1 MPGEGQPDVTPRT
14 AAPRPIRPPVLD
26 AVLLTKHFGGVT
38 ALDDV
43 SLWALAGEVTALVG
57 ENGAGKST
65 LIKCLSGVY
74 QPDSGEIRIDEKPMK
89 FASPL
94 DARLAGIETVY
105 QELGLVE
112 YFDVAMN
119 IFLGREIC
127 HPWWQGSMLDRR
139 AMRRRAREV
148 LAGFGITN
156 VDPSTEV
163 RQLSGGQRQG
173 VSIARATAWGARTI
187 IMDEPTAALGV
198 RESERVMDVIRKLR
212 DANLCVLIVSHN
224 IPQVL
229 AVADRIWVLRAG
241 RLVAHRLAGET
252 NHADIVGHITGMTL
266 ARFETQQSKPVEQE
280 VILPAPGPIIG
291 MRSPLP

>member
-1 MPGEGQPDVTPRT
+1 MPDRD
-14 AAPRPIRPPVLD
+14 AAVPGPVHRRVLD
-26 AVLLTKHFGGVT
+26 AVSLTKHFGGVT

-74 QPDSGEIRIDEKPMK
+74 QPDAGEIRVDDTPMA

-94 DARLAGIETVY
+94 EARLAGIETVY

-127 HPWWQGSMLDRR
+127 RPWWQGSVLDRR

-163 RQLSGGQRQG
+163 RQLSPVRARRQSQHSPDPRRG
-173 VSIARATAWGARTI
+173 RPDLGPPRGTPGRAPPRDR
-187 IMDEPTAALGV
+187 DEPRRHRRPHHRHDAGPVSPAGPRCPRALASTI
-198 RESERVMDVIRKLR
+198 E
-212 DANLCVLIVSHN
+212 
-224 IPQVL
+224 
-229 AVADRIWVLRAG
+229 G
-241 RLVAHRLAGET
+241 R
-252 NHADIVGHITGMTL
+252 
-266 ARFETQQSKPVEQE
+266 
-280 VILPAPGPIIG
+280 
-291 MRSPLP
+291 

>member
-1 MPGEGQPDVTPRT
+1 VTAGA
-14 AAPRPIRPPVLD
+14 AAPRAIGQPTLE
-26 AVLLTKHFGGVT
+26 AVSLTKHFGGVT

-74 QPDSGEIRIDEKPMK
+74 QPDAGEIRVDDKPMS

-94 DARLAGIETVY
+94 EARLAGIETVY

-119 IFLGREIC
+119 IFLGREIRR
-127 HPWWQGSMLDRR
+127 PWWQGSMLDRR

-163 RQLSGGQRQG
+163 QQLSGGQRQG

-198 RESERVMDVIRKLR
+198 RESERVMDVIRRLR
-212 DANLCVLIVSHN
+212 DSNLCVLIVSHN
-224 IPQVL
+224 IPQIL

-241 RLVAHRLAGET
+241 RLVAHRLASET

-266 ARFETQQSKPVEQE
+266 AR
-280 VILPAPGPIIG
+280 
-291 MRSPLP
+291 

>member
-1 MPGEGQPDVTPRT
+1 VTAGA
-14 AAPRPIRPPVLD
+14 AAPRAISQPTLE
-26 AVLLTKHFGGVT
+26 AVSLRKHFGGVT

-74 QPDSGEIRIDEKPMK
+74 QPDAGEIRVDDKPMS

-94 DARLAGIETVY
+94 EARLAGIETVY

-127 HPWWQGSMLDRR
+127 RPWWQGSMLDRR

-163 RQLSGGQRQG
+163 QQLSGGQRQG

-198 RESERVMDVIRKLR
+198 RESERVMDVIRRLR
-212 DANLCVLIVSHN
+212 DSNLCVLIVSHN
-224 IPQVL
+224 IPQIL

-241 RLVAHRLAGET
+241 RLVAHRLASET
-252 NHADIVGHITGMTL
+252 NHGDIVGHITGMTL
-266 ARFETQQSKPVEQE
+266 AR
-280 VILPAPGPIIG
+280 
-291 MRSPLP
+291 

>member
-1 MPGEGQPDVTPRT
+1 LISRT
-14 AAPRPIRPPVLD
+14 AAPGPIRRPVLD
-26 AVLLTKHFGGVT
+26 AVSLTKHFGGVR

-74 QPDSGEIRIDEKPMK
+74 QPDSGEIRIDDKSMK
-89 FASPL
+89 FESPL

-127 HPWWQGSMLDRR
+127 RPWWQGSMLDRR

-212 DANLCVLIVSHN
+212 DANLCLLIVSHN
-224 IPQVL
+224 IPQIL

-241 RLVAHRLAGET
+241 RLVAHRLARET
-252 NHADIVGHITGMTL
+252 NHAEIVGHITGMTL
-266 ARFETQQSKPVEQE
+266 NDGTP
-280 VILPAPGPIIG
+280 PGG
-291 MRSPLP
+291 GNQRRK

>member
-1 MPGEGQPDVTPRT
+1 MTETGV
-14 AAPRPIRPPVLD
+14 AVRPIRQPTLEGVS
-26 AVLLTKHFGGVT
+26 LTKHFGGVT

-74 QPDSGEIRIDEKPMK
+74 QPDSGEIRVSDTLMS

-94 DARLAGIETVY
+94 EARLAGLETVY

-127 HPWWQGSMLDRR
+127 RPWWQGGTLDRR
-139 AMRRRAREV
+139 TMRWRAREA
-148 LAGFGITN
+148 LASFGITN

-163 RQLSGGQRQG
+163 RRLSGGQRQG

-198 RESERVMDVIRKLR
+198 KEGRMVLELIRGVRNRGLAVI
-212 DANLCVLIVSHN
+212 LISHN
-224 IPQVL
+224 MPHVFEL
-229 AVADRIWVLRAG
+229 ADRIHIQRLGRRAAVVDPH
-241 RLVAHRLAGET
+241 RISMSDTVAVMTGAKRAEELPPGALA
-252 NHADIVGHITGMTL
+252 H
-266 ARFETQQSKPVEQE
+266 
-280 VILPAPGPIIG
+280 
-291 MRSPLP
+291 

>member
-1 MPGEGQPDVTPRT
+1 MPDADRADVTARADEPSAVGRRG
-14 AAPRPIRPPVLD
+14 ADSRGALGGFPRPADSRGTLGGFPRPLLE
-26 AVLLTKHFGGVT
+26 AVSLTKHFGGVT

-65 LIKCLSGVY
+65 LIKCLSGVHA
-74 QPDSGEIRIDEKPMK
+74 PDSGEIRVDGTPMK
-89 FASPL
+89 FGSPL
-94 DARLAGIETVY
+94 EARLAGIETVY

-112 YFDVAMN
+112 YLDVAMN

-127 HPWWQGSMLDRR
+127 RPWWQGSILDRR
-139 AMRRRAREV
+139 TMRRRAREV

-156 VDPSTEV
+156 VDPATEV

-198 RESERVMDVIRKLR
+198 RESERVMDVIRRLR

-224 IPQVL
+224 IPQIL
-229 AVADRIWVLRAG
+229 AVADRVWVLRAG
-241 RLVAHRLAGET
+241 RLVAHRLASET
-252 NHADIVGHITGMTL
+252 NHADLVGHITGMPL
-266 ARFETQQSKPVEQE
+266 A
-280 VILPAPGPIIG
+280 G
-291 MRSPLP
+291 

>member
-1 MPGEGQPDVTPRT
+1 MTVG
-14 AAPRPIRPPVLD
+14 AAAIRPLRRPVLE
-26 AVLLTKHFGGVT
+26 AVGLAKHFGGVT

-74 QPDSGEIRIDEKPMK
+74 QPDAGEIRVDDKPMS

-94 DARLAGIETVY
+94 DARLAGIETMY

-127 HPWWQGSMLDRR
+127 RPWWQGTLLDRR
-139 AMRRRAREV
+139 AMRRRSREV

-156 VDPSTEV
+156 VDPTTEV

-173 VSIARATAWGARTI
+173 VSIARATAWGVRTI

-198 RESERVMDVIRKLR
+198 RESERVMEVIRRLR

-229 AVADRIWVLRAG
+229 AVADRIWILRAG
-241 RLVAHRLAGET
+241 RLVAQRLASET
-252 NHADIVGHITGMTL
+252 THADIMGHITGMT
-266 ARFETQQSKPVEQE
+266 AT
-280 VILPAPGPIIG
+280 
-291 MRSPLP
+291 

>member
-1 MPGEGQPDVTPRT
+1 MADEQPSVRPGS
-14 AAPRPIRPPVLD
+14 ASAPRPERIPVLD
-26 AVLLTKHFGGVT
+26 AVSLTKHFGGIT
-38 ALDDV
+38 ALDGV
-43 SLWALAGEVTALVG
+43 SLWALDGEVTVLVG

-65 LIKCLSGVY
+65 LIKCLSGVHR
-74 QPDSGEIRIDEKPMK
+74 PESGEIRVAGQPVT

-94 DARLAGIETVY
+94 EARLSGIETVY

-112 YFDVAMN
+112 YFDVATN

-127 HPWWQGSMLDRR
+127 RPWWQGSVLDRR
-139 AMRRRAREV
+139 AMRRRAQEV

-156 VDPSTEV
+156 VNPSTEA

-173 VSIARATAWGARTI
+173 VSIARATAWGARAI

-198 RESERVMDVIRKLR
+198 RESERVMDVVRSLR
-212 DANLCVLIVSHN
+212 SARLCVLIVSHN

-241 RLVAHRLAGET
+241 RLVAHLTAGQT
-252 NHADIVGHITGMTL
+252 SHAEIVEHITGMTR
-266 ARFETQQSKPVEQE
+266 AHAG
-280 VILPAPGPIIG
+280 APIG
-291 MRSPLP
+291 STAEG

>member
-1 MPGEGQPDVTPRT
+1 MSGHDQLRDAPGATAVRPTRT
-14 AAPRPIRPPVLD
+14 PVLD
-26 AVLLTKHFGGVT
+26 AVSLTKHFGGVT
-38 ALDDV
+38 ALDGV
-43 SLWALAGEVTALVG
+43 SLWALDGEITALVG

-65 LIKCLSGVY
+65 LIKCLSGVH
-74 QPDSGEIRIDEKPMK
+74 QADTGEILVAGRPVS

-94 DARLAGIETVY
+94 EARLAGIETVY

-127 HPWWQGSMLDRR
+127 RPWWQGGTLDRR
-139 AMRRRAREV
+139 TMRGRAREV
-148 LAGFGITN
+148 LASFGITN

-198 RESERVMDVIRKLR
+198 RESERVMDLIRRLR

-224 IPQVL
+224 IPQIL

-241 RLVAHRLAGET
+241 RLVAHRLARET
-252 NHADIVGHITGMTL
+252 THADVVAHITGMTL
-266 ARFETQQSKPVEQE
+266 AR
-280 VILPAPGPIIG
+280 
-291 MRSPLP
+291 

>member
-1 MPGEGQPDVTPRT
+1 MADQPGGESTLTV
-14 AAPRPIRPPVLD
+14 RPPRRPLLE
-26 AVLLTKHFGGVT
+26 AVSLTKHFGGVT

-43 SLWALAGEVTALVG
+43 SLWAVAGEVTALVG

-74 QPDSGEIRIDEKPMK
+74 RPDSGEIRVDDAPMS

-94 DARLAGIETVY
+94 EARLAGIETVY

-119 IFLGREIC
+119 IFLGREISR
-127 HPWWQGSMLDRR
+127 PWWQGSVLDRR

-148 LAGFGITN
+148 LASFGITN

-198 RESERVMDVIRKLR
+198 RESERVMDVIRRLR
-212 DANLCVLIVSHN
+212 DATLCVLIVSHN

-229 AVADRIWVLRAG
+229 AVADRVWVLRAG
-241 RLVAHRLAGET
+241 RLVAHRLASET
-252 NHADIVGHITGMTL
+252 SHADLVGQITGMTP
-266 ARFETQQSKPVEQE
+266 AR
-280 VILPAPGPIIG
+280 
-291 MRSPLP
+291 

>member
-1 MPGEGQPDVTPRT
+1 MAGQPGGGSTLTVRP
-14 AAPRPIRPPVLD
+14 PRPPLLE
-26 AVLLTKHFGGVT
+26 AVSLTKHFGGVT

-43 SLWALAGEVTALVG
+43 SLWAVAGEVTALVG

-74 QPDSGEIRIDEKPMK
+74 RPDSGEIRVDATAMS

-94 DARLAGIETVY
+94 QARLAGIETVY

-119 IFLGREIC
+119 IFLGREIRR
-127 HPWWQGSMLDRR
+127 PWWQASVLDRR
-139 AMRRRAREV
+139 AMRQRAREV

-163 RQLSGGQRQG
+163 RRLSGGQRQG

-198 RESERVMDVIRKLR
+198 RESERVMDVIRRLR
-212 DANLCVLIVSHN
+212 DSNLCVLIVSHN

-229 AVADRIWVLRAG
+229 AVADRVWVLRAG
-241 RLVAHRLAGET
+241 RLVAHRRADET
-252 NHADIVGHITGMTL
+252 SHADLVGHITGMTL
-266 ARFETQQSKPVEQE
+266 AR
-280 VILPAPGPIIG
+280 
-291 MRSPLP
+291 

>member
-1 MPGEGQPDVTPRT
+1 VTT
-14 AAPRPIRPPVLD
+14 GAAKPRPIRQPVLD
-26 AVLLTKHFGGVT
+26 AVSLTKHFGGVT

-74 QPDSGEIRIDEKPMK
+74 QPDAGEIRVDDKPMS

-127 HPWWQGSMLDRR
+127 RPWWQGSMLDRR

-156 VDPSTEV
+156 VNPSTEV

-173 VSIARATAWGARTI
+173 VSIARATACGARTI

-198 RESERVMDVIRKLR
+198 QESERVMDVIRRLR
-212 DANLCVLIVSHN
+212 DSNLCVLIVSHN
-224 IPQVL
+224 IPQIL

-266 ARFETQQSKPVEQE
+266 PR
-280 VILPAPGPIIG
+280 
-291 MRSPLP
+291 

>member
-1 MPGEGQPDVTPRT
+1 VTAGVAG
-14 AAPRPIRPPVLD
+14 AAATRPIRPPTLE
-26 AVLLTKHFGGVT
+26 AVSLTKHFGGVT
-38 ALDDV
+38 ALDGV

-74 QPDSGEIRIDEKPMK
+74 QPDSGAMRIDDQPMS

-94 DARLAGIETVY
+94 EARLAGIETVY

-127 HPWWQGSMLDRR
+127 RPWWQGSTLDRR
-139 AMRRRAREV
+139 TMRRRAREV
-148 LAGFGITN
+148 LASFGITN

-173 VSIARATAWGARTI
+173 VSIARATTWGARII

-198 RESERVMDVIRKLR
+198 REGERVMDVIRRLR
-212 DANLCVLIVSHN
+212 DAHLCVLIVSHN
-224 IPQVL
+224 IPQIL

-241 RLVAHRLAGET
+241 RLVAHRLARET
-252 NHADIVGHITGMTL
+252 SHADVVAHITGMTV
-266 ARFETQQSKPVEQE
+266 AQ
-280 VILPAPGPIIG
+280 
-291 MRSPLP
+291 

>member
-1 MPGEGQPDVTPRT
+1 MT
-14 AAPRPIRPPVLD
+14 ARAATTRPIRPPTLE
-26 AVLLTKHFGGVT
+26 AVSLTKHFGGVT

-74 QPDSGEIRIDEKPMK
+74 RPDSGEIRVDDKPMS

-94 DARLAGIETVY
+94 EARLAGIETVY

-127 HPWWQGSMLDRR
+127 RPWWQGSTLDRR
-139 AMRRRAREV
+139 TMRRRAREV
-148 LAGFGITN
+148 LASFGITN
-156 VDPSTEV
+156 VDPATEV
-163 RQLSGGQRQG
+163 RRLSGGQRQG
-173 VSIARATAWGARTI
+173 VSIARATAWGAQTI

-198 RESERVMDVIRKLR
+198 RESERVMDVIRRLR
-212 DANLCVLIVSHN
+212 DADLCVLIVSHN
-224 IPQVL
+224 IPQIL
-229 AVADRIWVLRAG
+229 AVADRVWVLRGG
-241 RLVAHRLAGET
+241 RLVAHRLARET
-252 NHADIVGHITGMTL
+252 NHADIVGQITGMTL
-266 ARFETQQSKPVEQE
+266 VR
-280 VILPAPGPIIG
+280 
-291 MRSPLP
+291 

>member
-1 MPGEGQPDVTPRT
+1 MPGQGQSQG
-14 AAPRPIRPPVLD
+14 APRAVGLRPTRTPVLD
-26 AVLLTKHFGGVT
+26 AVALAKHFGGVT
-38 ALDDV
+38 ALDGV
-43 SLWALAGEVTALVG
+43 SLWALDGEVTALVG

-65 LIKCLSGVY
+65 LIKCLSGIHR
-74 QPDSGEIRIDEKPMK
+74 PDSGEILVAGEPVS

-94 DARLAGIETVY
+94 EARLAGIETVY

-112 YFDVAMN
+112 YFDVATN

-127 HPWWQGSMLDRR
+127 RPWWQGSILDRR
-139 AMRRRAREV
+139 AMRRRAQEV

-156 VDPSTEV
+156 VNPTTEA

-173 VSIARATAWGARTI
+173 VSIARATAWGARAI

-198 RESERVMDVIRKLR
+198 RESERVMDVIRSLR
-212 DANLCVLIVSHN
+212 SAKLCVLIVSHN

-241 RLVAHRLAGET
+241 RLVAHMAADET
-252 NHADIVGHITGMTL
+252 NHAEIVEHITGMT
-266 ARFETQQSKPVEQE
+266 R
-280 VILPAPGPIIG
+280 PGTRDRG
-291 MRSPLP
+291 VST

>member
-1 MPGEGQPDVTPRT
+1 MPGPGQADTVAGT
-14 AAPRPIRPPVLD
+14 AAPRPSGPPVLD
-26 AVLLTKHFGGVT
+26 AVSLTKHFGGVT

-43 SLWALAGEVTALVG
+43 SLWALAGELTALVG

-74 QPDSGEIRIDEKPMK
+74 QPDSGEIRVGDKVMS

-94 DARLAGIETVY
+94 EARLAGIETVY

-127 HPWWQGSMLDRR
+127 RPWWQGGTLDRR
-139 AMRRRAREV
+139 TMRWRAREV
-148 LAGFGITN
+148 LASFGITN

-163 RQLSGGQRQG
+163 WRLSGGQRQG

-198 RESERVMDVIRKLR
+198 RESERVMDLIRRLR
-212 DANLCVLIVSHN
+212 DANLCVLVVSHN
-224 IPQVL
+224 IPQIL

-241 RLVAHRLAGET
+241 RLVAHRLARET
-252 NHADIVGHITGMTL
+252 THADVVAHITGMTL
-266 ARFETQQSKPVEQE
+266 AR
-280 VILPAPGPIIG
+280 
-291 MRSPLP
+291 

>member
-1 MPGEGQPDVTPRT
+1 VAGEPASGSTLTAHPPR
-14 AAPRPIRPPVLD
+14 RPLLE
-26 AVLLTKHFGGVT
+26 AVSLTKHFGGVT

-43 SLWALAGEVTALVG
+43 SLWAVAGEVTALVG

-74 QPDSGEIRIDEKPMK
+74 QPDAGEIRVDATPMS

-94 DARLAGIETVY
+94 EARLAGIETVY

-119 IFLGREIC
+119 IFLGREISR
-127 HPWWQGSMLDRR
+127 PWWQGSVLDRR

-148 LAGFGITN
+148 LASFGITN

-198 RESERVMDVIRKLR
+198 RESERVMDVIRRLR
-212 DANLCVLIVSHN
+212 DSNLCVLIVSHN

-241 RLVAHRLAGET
+241 RLVAHRLASET
-252 NHADIVGHITGMTL
+252 SHADLVGHITGMTP
-266 ARFETQQSKPVEQE
+266 AR
-280 VILPAPGPIIG
+280 
-291 MRSPLP
+291 

>member
-1 MPGEGQPDVTPRT
+1 MTGAERPDATAGT
-14 AAPRPIRPPVLD
+14 AAPLPIRRPVLD
-26 AVLLTKHFGGVT
+26 AVSLTKHFGGVT

-43 SLWALAGEVTALVG
+43 SLWALGGEVTALVG

-74 QPDSGEIRIDEKPMK
+74 QPDSGEIRVDDKPMN

-94 DARLAGIETVY
+94 EARLAGIETVY

-119 IFLGREIC
+119 IFLGREIRR
-127 HPWWQGSMLDRR
+127 PWWQGSMLDRR

-148 LAGFGITN
+148 LASFGITN

-198 RESERVMDVIRKLR
+198 RESERVMDVIRRLR
-212 DANLCVLIVSHN
+212 DSNLCVLIVSHN
-224 IPQVL
+224 IPQIL

-241 RLVAHRLAGET
+241 RLVAHRLASET

-266 ARFETQQSKPVEQE
+266 AR
-280 VILPAPGPIIG
+280 
-291 MRSPLP
+291 

>member
-1 MPGEGQPDVTPRT
+1 MPTLSGSGRLGIYSEPVAMDSPTCGGRASRRADRDGGRAV
-14 AAPRPIRPPVLD
+14 IRPLRRPMLD
-26 AVLLTKHFGGVT
+26 AAALAKHFGGVT

-43 SLWALAGEVTALVG
+43 SLWALPGEVTALVG

-74 QPDSGEIRIDEKPMK
+74 PPDSGEIRVDDKPMS

-127 HPWWQGSMLDRR
+127 RPWWQGSTLDRR
-139 AMRRRAREV
+139 AMRRRARKV

-198 RESERVMDVIRKLR
+198 RARDRVMDVVRKLR
-212 DANLCVLIVSHN
+212 DANLCVLLVSHN

-229 AVADRIWVLRAG
+229 AVADRVWVLRAG

-252 NHADIVGHITGMTL
+252 SHADIVGHITGMTP
-266 ARFETQQSKPVEQE
+266 ARF
-280 VILPAPGPIIG
+280 LP
-291 MRSPLP
+291 

>member
-1 MPGEGQPDVTPRT
+1 
-14 AAPRPIRPPVLD
+14 
-26 AVLLTKHFGGVT
+26 VT

-65 LIKCLSGVY
+65 LIKCLSGVH
-74 QPDSGEIRIDEKPMK
+74 QPDSGEIRIDEKPVT

-119 IFLGREIC
+119 IFLGREIAR
-127 HPWWQGSMLDRR
+127 PWWQGSILDRR

-212 DANLCVLIVSHN
+212 DASLCVLIVSHN

-241 RLVAHRLAGET
+241 RLVAHMVAGET
-252 NHADIVGHITGMTL
+252 NHAEIVGHITGMALT
-266 ARFETQQSKPVEQE
+266 R
-280 VILPAPGPIIG
+280 
-291 MRSPLP
+291 

>member
-1 MPGEGQPDVTPRT
+1 MLE
-14 AAPRPIRPPVLD
+14 
-26 AVLLTKHFGGVT
+26 AVALAKHFGGVT

-43 SLWALAGEVTALVG
+43 SLWALPGEVTALVG

-74 QPDSGEIRIDEKPMK
+74 QPDAGEIRVDDKPMS

-127 HPWWQGSMLDRR
+127 RPWWQGTMLDRR
-139 AMRRRAREV
+139 AMRRRSREV

-156 VDPSTEV
+156 VDPTTEV

-173 VSIARATAWGARTI
+173 VSIARATAWDARTI

-198 RESERVMDVIRKLR
+198 RESERVMDVIRRLR

-224 IPQVL
+224 IPQIL
-229 AVADRIWVLRAG
+229 AVADRIWILRGG
-241 RLVAHRLAGET
+241 RLVAQRLVNET
-252 NHADIVGHITGMTL
+252 DHADIVGHITGMTP
-266 ARFETQQSKPVEQE
+266 R
-280 VILPAPGPIIG
+280 
-291 MRSPLP
+291 